1 MKVMTKTLLLSL
13 ALAVPA
19 SAAAPSLES
28 IKVAPLV
35 SAEMALPARK
45 AFQAQR
51 NVSLFGD
58 VRLSG
63 NGFVP
68 HNGGFV
74 SISLSGNVRVSGDG
88 GKVRGDGMVN
98 EHVSVWVRE
107 GSNYVSQFVSVNTTV
122 SLYDGGRYVGTAN
135 IHGSVHVSGWAN
147 GSWLR
152 LDGSSS
158 VSGSAFIRDEAK

>member
-1 MKVMTKTLLLSL
+1 MTKTLLLAA

-19 SAAAPSLES
+19 SAAPSLEAV
-28 IKVAPLV
+28 KAMPLL
-35 SAEMALPARK
+35 SAELALPARK
-45 AFQAQR
+45 AFKAQR
-51 NVSLFGD
+51 NVSLYGD

-74 SISLSGNVRVSGDG
+74 SIPLSGSIRVTGDG

-98 EHVSVWVRE
+98 EYVSVWVRE
-107 GSNYVSQFVSVNTTV
+107 GSNYVSQFVTVNANV

-135 IHGSVHVSGWAN
+135 IHGSVMVSGWAN

-152 LDGSSS
+152 LDGSGS
-158 VSGSAFIRDEAK
+158 VNGSAFVSDPAK